1 MKTLRIFLALAIS
14 IFAFSYQVFSQTY
27 LLNSNQAI
35 ETCSG
40 TIYDSGG
47 SGGQYSNNEN
57 YTVILCSDNGSVIQL
72 QFTAFNLATGDM
84 LTIYNGAGT
93 TGNILATGTG
103 TSLNGQT
110 IVADVNC
117 VALVWTTNASGT
129 ATGFAANIICSTLCQ
144 GYTSDIVANP
154 SITDPV
160 EMYLDICPGQV
171 VNFSAASNFFNNG
184 SEGYTQT
191 TANTTYHWEMI
202 NEFNQL
208 VIDQSGLGLTNISY
222 TFNASAGYS
231 LSLRSEDVQGCWNMG
246 DATLRIRV
254 SVPPTFTGTTL
265 APTPICPG
273 ETVTFTGHVQTYP
286 WQMSVVDT
294 QIVGQCV
301 EDHYVGLIC
310 FDVNTFAPGQTINS
324 ANDLASVCI
333 NMEHSYIGDF
343 YMYIRC
349 PNGQEAMLHEYYNC
363 NNAYFGLPNHS
374 DNCVPGTGW
383 DYCWSMSASQA
394 VTAVCSSGQSVPAG
408 TYLPLGNFNTLIGC
422 PINGEW
428 CIRFYDNWGADDG
441 YIWTADLNFSPAI
454 MPQDTW
460 GYENAYDQ
468 GTNSPDG
475 AWSGPNMVDAT
486 GFIGTAAP
494 TVSGNIN
501 YTFTATD
508 DFGCSYDTTIMVV
521 VKPITDP
528 SCCIMPDVNAGPDEA
543 VCSNSYHFNA
553 TDLTPG
559 NSGVWVVTSG
569 PPGAAFDDAGDPNT
583 TVTVSIY
590 GTYTFTWTEYYL
602 GNTNNLACSD
612 NDAVTI
618 TFNETFDP
626 TITAIN
632 DMCVSVAPFQIY
644 VADFGTLTC
653 SPSTP
658 ALNATT
664 GVFNPEQAGPG
675 VYTITNTIT
684 GPCVGA
690 GFDNETFE
698 IFDEI
703 EVVNFSEVCGP
714 TGSPTLFTVS
724 WDVQGSA
731 GSPYTGYLVNGVSQ
745 GNAHYTTD
753 IVSPGSYNY
762 TITDP
767 NGCSNTTISGF
778 RDCGC
783 PLYAGTMGSL
793 QTVILCQDECTVP
806 DVTHNGDQE
815 TDGGAGVFEFM
826 IHTGNN
832 IPLAYSSTP
841 NFCFNNVP
849 GATYNTIYYVSAICG
864 LPSGGH
870 ATLSG
875 CFSIAAGTP
884 VMWQQNPISS
894 AGANR
899 DTCGLV
905 IQLNGNT
912 PTSGMYGYWSSDC
925 EFFAVGGT
933 SHTQP
938 NAIVMSTQFNTCTFT
953 WNVVNGQCV
962 ASDDVVIGFLDTP
975 NPYAGDDMTVCG
987 NTTTMN
993 GVPSLTGTDLIWT
1006 GNGTSFNPQSS
1017 ANAQALV
1024 SIYGTYQYTLTESN
1038 SACEGS
1044 DQVLI
1049 TYVQPPSPL
1058 VLNNS
1063 DTVCGTQYNL
1073 HVITT
1078 ANADGHWA
1086 AYNSSMVLLSPQPI
1100 FVPSIYE
1107 DTVLVTIGNYP
1118 GYYQTVIFE
1127 WVEKNQVNGIECFS
1141 SVTQEVVFAREPVA
1155 SVGASDEAEIC
1166 GSCITFAADTTGS
1179 GWAEGYWIPRGL
1191 IGEFADNNPN
1201 KPDATFCIS
1210 EVGNFGDTAHVRAP
1224 MLWAMRN
1231 YGCISMDTM
1240 WVTFYQR
1247 PVANA
1252 GLDDAVCGNNYQL
1265 EAFFDIT
1272 ENAGYVPTGQW
1283 FTYNPPVGQT
1293 ANITPLYN
1301 DTAQVTVS
1309 QVGIW
1314 NFIFR
1319 ENNSFLTSCYST
1331 DTVRIEFV
1339 ENPVIFAGE
1348 DKDVCGQQTQME
1360 GVSGGNNGSWLPTPG
1375 ATFVDYT
1382 DPTTSVTAS
1391 YGERVFYWLES
1402 NQATTSTL
1410 SCTSK
1415 DSVIITFWRRPT
1427 ANILTDEAD
1436 STVCG
1441 LTFEHLRAEN
1451 PGSEIEGYWYNIN
1464 PATVYGDAFSWN
1476 TWATVPNY
1484 GYHDFYW
1491 IEETGPGLTPG
1502 FCNDTAGPL
1511 TIRFIQIPNA
1521 NAGGDTLFCGYC
1533 GYLRAIPS
1541 IGQGVWSTPSGLN
1554 ITYAD
1559 ETLYNTQVCSNVINT
1574 GNPTYPDFTLIWTED
1589 NSNGCTDS
1597 DTMKV
1602 IFARVPSSNMQI
1614 IAPKCFGEPATIK
1627 AAEDSLQQYTWNFYG
1642 GIIDSV
1648 APNNPMGGTYE
1659 NFVYWTDEEESHIVS
1674 LIATNFWECQS
1685 PINMDTIVE
1694 PAIPD
1699 FGVRIISDT
1708 CALGKGGII
1717 FEDTVLSNAF
1727 FWLHPEYGPPVG
1739 TAVTTV
1745 YNLPAGDY
1753 DIRVSYLTPNITNYA
1768 YYIQTFG
1775 TANCIDTVQYEIET
1789 IGMIEAEISI
1799 SADIILEDLVAPEAN
1814 VIFINSSFYDNVG
1827 KRCEWHFGDGTIQKT
1842 CDELVEHV
1850 YTKAG
1855 CYDPF
1860 LIVMNRDLL
1869 ECRDTAYLETCV
1881 FVDDMS
1887 KLEIPN
1893 IFSPNADGVN
1903 DFFQVKAQT
1912 LRTFSG
1918 VIMNRWG
1925 RTIYEW
1931 DNWRDYEAGW
1941 DGNLSGG
1948 TKASPGVYYYIIKA
1962 EGIDG
1967 TPYDFQ
1973 GVLHLMRE

>member
-1589 NSNGCTDS
+1589 NSN
-1597 DTMKV
+1597 
-1602 IFARVPSSNMQI
+1602 
-1614 IAPKCFGEPATIK
+1614 
-1627 AAEDSLQQYTWNFYG
+1627 
-1642 GIIDSV
+1642 
-1648 APNNPMGGTYE
+1648 
-1659 NFVYWTDEEESHIVS
+1659 
-1674 LIATNFWECQS
+1674 
-1685 PINMDTIVE
+1685 
-1694 PAIPD
+1694 
-1699 FGVRIISDT
+1699 
-1708 CALGKGGII
+1708 
-1717 FEDTVLSNAF
+1717 
-1727 FWLHPEYGPPVG
+1727 
-1739 TAVTTV
+1739 
-1745 YNLPAGDY
+1745 
-1753 DIRVSYLTPNITNYA
+1753 
-1768 YYIQTFG
+1768 
-1775 TANCIDTVQYEIET
+1775 
-1789 IGMIEAEISI
+1789 
-1799 SADIILEDLVAPEAN
+1799 
-1814 VIFINSSFYDNVG
+1814 
-1827 KRCEWHFGDGTIQKT
+1827 
-1842 CDELVEHV
+1842 
-1850 YTKAG
+1850 
-1855 CYDPF
+1855 
-1860 LIVMNRDLL
+1860 
-1869 ECRDTAYLETCV
+1869 
-1881 FVDDMS
+1881 
-1887 KLEIPN
+1887 
-1893 IFSPNADGVN
+1893 
-1903 DFFQVKAQT
+1903 
-1912 LRTFSG
+1912 
-1918 VIMNRWG
+1918 
-1925 RTIYEW
+1925 
-1931 DNWRDYEAGW
+1931 
-1941 DGNLSGG
+1941 
-1948 TKASPGVYYYIIKA
+1948 
-1962 EGIDG
+1962 
-1967 TPYDFQ
+1967 
-1973 GVLHLMRE
+1973 